1 MGIMKAT
8 AAGVSEIKKF
18 VPRLW
23 AITRELFHEVTGFFF
38 IAIAIYFTFGRS
50 GLIQLL
56 RNFDKNPDTL
66 PQLLLAAVFVLMFA
80 GFGVSS
86 FLRARRVSRERQ

>member
-1 MGIMKAT
+1 MRIMKAA
-8 AAGVSEIKKF
+8 AAGVTELKKF
-18 VPRLW
+18 GPRLW

-38 IAIAIYFTFGRS
+38 IAIALYFTFGRS

-56 RNFDKNPDTL
+56 RNFNRNPDTL
-66 PQLLLAAVFVLMFA
+66 PQLLLASVFVLMFG

-86 FLRARRVSRERQ
+86 FLRARRVSRERE

>member
-1 MGIMKAT
+1 MRIMKAT
-8 AAGVSEIKKF
+8 AAGVHELKKF

-23 AITRELFHEVTGFFF
+23 AIARELFHEITGFFF
-38 IAIAIYFTFGRS
+38 IAIALYFTFGRM

-56 RNFDKNPDTL
+56 RNFGKDPDTL
-66 PQLLLAAVFVLMFA
+66 PQLVLAVLFVLMFG

-86 FLRARRVSRERQ
+86 FLRARRVSRERR